1 MAKQT
6 DIFFAVIL
14 VQLIYSFG
22 ITILVYSLSGMNVNL
37 NYIMTLPNASNIVNT
52 TQSFEEQLQRTRN
65 IPIVDIGALVF
76 YSGNAFIDLIGN
88 FITAIPQMATFLLNA
103 LIQLFPLEPTIAFY
117 LKLFLEASLTIIYI
131 WLLITFILSLFSRLP
146 GMI

>member
-14 VQLIYSFG
+14 VQLIYAFG
-22 ITILVYSLSGMNVNL
+22 ITILVYSLNGMNVDL
-37 NYIMTLPNASNIVNT
+37 NSMLSLPDAPNIVNT
-52 TQSFEEQLQRTRN
+52 TQKFEEQLQRTRN
-65 IPIVDIGALVF
+65 IPLIDLGALVF
-76 YSGNAFIDLIGN
+76 YSGNAFIDLIAN
-88 FITAIPQMATFLLNA
+88 FLTAIPQMVTFLLNVA
-103 LIQLFPLEPTIAFY
+103 IQLFPLEPTLAFY

-131 WLLITFILSLFSRLP
+131 WLLITFILSLFSRMP

>member
-14 VQLIYSFG
+14 VQLIYAFG

-37 NYIMTLPNASNIVNT
+37 NAMVSLPEAPNIVNT
-52 TQSFEEQLQRTRN
+52 TQKFEEQLQRTRN
-65 IPIVDIGALVF
+65 IPLVDIGALVF

-88 FITAIPQMATFLLNA
+88 FITAIPQMVTFLLNVG
-103 LIQLFPLEPTIAFY
+103 IQLFPLEPTLAFY

-131 WLLITFILSLFSRLP
+131 WLLITFILSLFSRMP

>member
-1 MAKQT
+1 MVKQT

-22 ITILVYSLSGMNVNL
+22 ITISVHSLNGMNVNL
-37 NYIMTLPNASNIVNT
+37 NSMVSLPNASSIVNT
-52 TQSFEEQLQRTRN
+52 TQKFEEQLQRTRN
-65 IPIVDIGALVF
+65 IPLIDIGALVF

-88 FITAIPQMATFLLNA
+88 FITAIPQMITFLLNVF
-103 LIQLFPLEPTIAFY
+103 IQFFPIEPTLAFY

-131 WLLITFILSLFSRLP
+131 WLLITFILSLFSRMP

>member
-22 ITILVYSLSGMNVNL
+22 ITILVYSLSGMNIDL
-37 NYIMTLPNASNIVNT
+37 NSIMTLPTSSDIVNT
-52 TQSFEEQLQRTRN
+52 TQNFEEQLQRTRN

-103 LIQLFPLEPTIAFY
+103 LIQLFPLEPTLAFY
-117 LKLFLEASLTIIYI
+117 LKLFIEASLTIIYI

>member
-6 DIFFAVIL
+6 DIFFAIIL

-22 ITILVYSLSGMNVNL
+22 ITILVHSLSGMNLNL
-37 NYIMTLPNASNIVNT
+37 NSMVSLPDSSNIVNT
-52 TQSFEEQLQRTRN
+52 TQKFEEQLQRTRN

-76 YSGNAFIDLIGN
+76 YSGNAFVDLIGN
-88 FITAIPQMATFLLNA
+88 FITAIPQMIMFLLNIF
-103 LIQLFPLEPTIAFY
+103 IQFFPIEPTLAFY

-131 WLLITFILSLFSRLP
+131 WLLITFILSLFSRMP

>member
-37 NYIMTLPNASNIVNT
+37 NSIMTLPNASNIVNT
-52 TQSFEEQLQRTRN
+52 TQTFEEQLQRTRN

-88 FITAIPQMATFLLNA
+88 FITAIPQMATFLLNT
-103 LIQLFPLEPTIAFY
+103 LIQLFPLETTIAFY

>member
-22 ITILVYSLSGMNVNL
+22 ITILVYSLSGMNINL
-37 NYIMTLPNASNIVNT
+37 NSMVSLPNASSIVNT
-52 TQSFEEQLQRTRN
+52 TQNFEEQLQRTRN
-65 IPIVDIGALVF
+65 IPIVDIGALIF
-76 YSGNAFIDLIGN
+76 YSGNAFIDLIVN

-103 LIQLFPLEPTIAFY
+103 LIQLFPLEPTLAFY
-117 LKLFLEASLTIIYI
+117 LKLFIEASLTIIYI
-131 WLLITFILSLFSRLP
+131 WLLITFILSLFSRMP